1 MLGLWITQ
9 TPSLT
14 LGGDAVNPSPPSHLG
29 WANNGSTKN
38 SVFGIIRSPHIK
50 HHPIDRSK
58 NVGPKP
64 YIYIFKTILGGSF
77 TELNPKD
84 VYYIFN
90 YHYDILGIFG
100 AVEYK
105 TYGLF
110 GTSSKFFSKKKNPR
124 THRTLQ
130 LRWSRGYPNDLTK
143 NYPTETTTY

>member
-1 MLGLWITQ
+1 MPSTHLHKCVNLHHLILDEPSKVITEPVWNRPTMGQ
-9 TPSLT
+9 PRTQR
-14 LGGDAVNPSPPSHLG
+14 
-29 WANNGSTKN
+29 NNT
-38 SVFGIIRSPHIK
+38 FPHIK
-50 HHPIDRSK
+50 HHPINRSK

-84 VYYIFN
+84 LYYIFN

-110 GTSSKFFSKKKNPR
+110 GTSSKFFSKKILELIGHFNFD
-124 THRTLQ
+124 
-130 LRWSRGYPNDLTK
+130 DLVGT
-143 NYPTETTTY
+143 PMT